1 MLDSNLQQDPSFA
14 PLLNCNGIA
23 ATFYNCSMQS
33 SEAQKAVSSKSELFE
48 SLKVYLTNR
57 KRLQPI
63 IGLGSIVECVKVGAH
78 SREVLYLCA
87 VCVCR
92 LGKADM
98 RNHIMGSLHRY
109 NYIKA
114 WHPHLLSEWKENS
127 DLSKLAWPL
136 MEIAKKIEGKEGVGE
151 VQLFEVEGAVF
162 QRMATL
168 SERDAV
174 TFLRDCQG
182 QPERNAETPPV
193 QLKESPIQSQRIVLL
208 GQNQQQWTEKSIKA
222 EFMHDPPLMQ
232 SAVAPHMKTEGC
244 LRNTSAP
251 QLDSCS
257 FLNVY
262 TGTKPIIGLFCV
274 VECRSDNGHTCVF
287 LCHCCRIRFNKKD
300 INVHLTS
307 SSHLNNYLMET
318 HPEQVEIL
326 LEDNYEPSEFLQSL
340 ARKVER
346 EEGRGELKVINVPE
360 SLCIQMTGKSY
371 HWCIK
376 MLCSSGTQ
384 TSSQTNKITLQDGDM
399 PDKHAVMLSKWAQ
412 KGKKTNTVF
421 KVSLPLKRG
430 ALLLERMSFCEDD
443 FPMVQSPASGV
454 SPSLENLTED
464 KLDYDA
470 GSFEITH
477 TEHNITTL
485 PQPDLYSRDTHQYM
499 EAEINNTDTWYQ
511 EVDSYFA
518 NNEYLSQ
525 SEDKTWT
532 DQKAYQESNNTRQYG
547 SQETSGIKLEKD
559 LKNENPQNVGWSH
572 ALSHT
577 QDWSSY
583 NFPHGQEGVYTQQWY
598 GSASQNTVGTSQKV
612 SRDDCWMEMSSD
624 APQLYQQLPQNQ
636 YMAPDHNNYQTGC
649 VGHHGSSAEVA
660 PPYVD
665 SARINMCPYLGAVP
679 AQIAPE
685 IIPHAPETEQRQMYM
700 AFMTSHVQT
709 TPQSYMMQPVA
720 CQAIQIDH
728 RGMHNPNYYHEPT
741 WHVPDPHNNSSSGGG
756 GWDLPQSSTL
766 IPPVQSTYYGSYFE

>member
-1 MLDSNLQQDPSFA
+1 
-14 PLLNCNGIA
+14 
-23 ATFYNCSMQS
+23 MQS

-63 IGLGSIVECVKVGAH
+63 IGLGSIVECVKQGAH
-78 SREVLYLCA
+78 SREVLYLCE

-168 SERDAV
+168 SERD
-174 TFLRDCQG
+174 
-182 QPERNAETPPV
+182 
-193 QLKESPIQSQRIVLL
+193 
-208 GQNQQQWTEKSIKA
+208 
-222 EFMHDPPLMQ
+222 
-232 SAVAPHMKTEGC
+232 
-244 LRNTSAP
+244 
-251 QLDSCS
+251 
-257 FLNVY
+257 
-262 TGTKPIIGLFCV
+262 GLFCV

-300 INVHLTS
+300 LIVHLTS

-318 HPEQVEIL
+318 HHEQVEIL
-326 LEDNYEPSEFLQSL
+326 LEDNDEPSEFLQSL

-360 SLCIQMTGKSY
+360 SLCIQMSGKSY

-384 TSSQTNKITLQDGDM
+384 TSSQTNKITLQGLNETMSSAGDM

-412 KGKKTNTVF
+412 KTTSKGKKTNTLF

-430 ALLLERMSFCEDD
+430 ALLLERTSFCEDD

-464 KLDYDA
+464 ELDYDA

-477 TEHNITTL
+477 TEHNMTTL
-485 PQPDLYSRDTHQYM
+485 PQPDLYSRDADTHQYM
-499 EAEINNTDTWYQ
+499 EAERNNADTWYQ
-511 EVDSYFA
+511 EVDGYFA

-532 DQKAYQESNNTRQYG
+532 DQKAYQKSNTTRQYG

-612 SRDDCWMEMSSD
+612 SRDDCSMEMSSD

-665 SARINMCPYLGAVP
+665 SARINMYPYLGAVP
-679 AQIAPE
+679 PQIAPE
-685 IIPHAPETEQRQMYM
+685 MRPHAPETEQRQMYM

-728 RGMHNPNYYHEPT
+728 RGMHNSNYYHEPT
-741 WHVPDPHNNSSSGGG
+741 WHVPEPHNNSSGGGG